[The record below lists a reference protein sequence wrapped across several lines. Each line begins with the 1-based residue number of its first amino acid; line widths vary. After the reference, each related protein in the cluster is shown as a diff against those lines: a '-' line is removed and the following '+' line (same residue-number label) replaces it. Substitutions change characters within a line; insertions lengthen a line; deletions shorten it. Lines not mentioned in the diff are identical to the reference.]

1 MIVRYLLLYFISPCQ
16 MVYSFCMPGL
26 KITIHL
32 FYCTF
37 MMFKCMKVVIFSVS
51 FSLCRGAVWCALGV
65 PVQRQLSGLSVA
77 EWESSPP
84 PPPGGA
90 TEHNV
95 SHGEDRNPRT
105 GWGDLPECPPKSF
118 ISNSFWFLLISTL
131 WLKKYKKSIPIE
143 VVWLQHCSKYLLM
156 SSSEE
161 SKSYILSGVS

>member
-1 MIVRYLLLYFISPCQ
+1 MSNGVLFLYAGSQNTHPSFLLYIYDVQVHESGNFQC
-16 MVYSFCMPGL
+16 
-26 KITIHL
+26 L
-32 FYCTF
+32 FLT
-37 MMFKCMKVVIFSVS
+37 
-51 FSLCRGAVWCALGV
+51 LCRGAVWCALGV

-95 SHGEDRNPRT
+95 SHSEDRNPRT
-105 GWGDLPECPPKSF
+105 GWGDLPECPPKRF
-118 ISNSFWFLLISTL
+118 ISNSFWFLLISTV